1 MFHYTCFQE
10 DVNREIIIVT
20 ISDLCNGGGGP
31 AAVGIAPGEGPVLR
45 SEGRGE
51 PQGIFP
57 NPSEKTVM
65 FLTAPEDRYSAALS
79 DASD

>member
-1 MFHYTCFQE
+1 M
-10 DVNREIIIVT
+10 
-20 ISDLCNGGGGP
+20 
-31 AAVGIAPGEGPVLR
+31 GIAPGEGPVLR

-65 FLTAPEDRYSAALS
+65 FLTAPEDRYSAAPSGLS
-79 DASD
+79 DESRRRQSLIEEFSHAGKIPVHRDG